1 MAHIHPRLRPPPI
14 EIDADIRWV
23 LLAAFAKPS
32 PDGTRPA
39 SPERA
44 VKLVEAFSLF
54 NPVVS
59 RLTPAQL
66 FRALTPE
73 TEQRL
78 SHELRRRVLRSLVV
92 AQTRELVCAAAN
104 EAFIGIALL
113 KQAALET
120 LQLASP
126 ESRYATDVDILLH
139 PKDLFLF
146 SAALE
151 RRGLSLE
158 KRKRHAHGVKVLRSA
173 AGIGVEL
180 HTRITDVH
188 LGDTAAVTFESLREH
203 NLLQPRSPSEPHV
216 TTPALEVIAAQ
227 IIVQGWYLFH
237 YVPNAPGHKSPFR
250 VLLDMQLLGL
260 HENPDLAER
269 TYRFISRNVP
279 KNEYFGLISLVL
291 RLSKFDPNNFGEHSR
306 RLLSHAIASQ
316 LDHAYRRRLLFPRQ
330 LDAIRREGLLDYTRR
345 QLTRV
350 RRALRK

>member
-1 MAHIHPRLRPPPI
+1 MTRIHLPLRPPPI
-14 EIDADIRWV
+14 EIDTDIRWV
-23 LLAAFAKPS
+23 LSAAFAQPYS
-32 PDGTRPA
+32 DAILPA

-44 VKLVEAFSLF
+44 SKFIEVASLL

-59 RLTPAQL
+59 RLNPAQL
-66 FRALTPE
+66 SRALTPE
-73 TEQRL
+73 TQQRL
-78 SHELRRRVLRSLVV
+78 SQQLRHRVLRSLAVS
-92 AQTRELVCAAAN
+92 QTRELVCAAAN

-120 LQLASP
+120 LRLATP

-139 PKDLFLF
+139 PKDLLLF

-151 RRGLSLE
+151 RGGLSLE
-158 KRKRHAHGVKVLRSA
+158 KGKRHAHGVKVLRTA
-173 AGIGVEL
+173 TGIGVEL
-180 HTRITDVH
+180 HTRIADLH
-188 LGDTAAVTFESLREH
+188 LGDASEVTFESLREQK
-203 NLLQPRSPSEPHV
+203 LLQPRGPSEPYV
-216 TTPALEVIAAQ
+216 MIPPLEVIAAQ
-227 IIVQGWYLFH
+227 LIVQGWYLFH

-250 VLLDMQLLGL
+250 VLADMQLLRL
-260 HENPDLAER
+260 HENPDLAKR
-269 TYRFISRNVP
+269 TYSFISGNVP
-279 KNEYFGLISLVL
+279 ENEYFGLISLVL
-291 RLSKFDPNNFGEHSR
+291 RLSKNDPNNFGAHSR